1 MGTFVKK
8 KMTITIDGKII
19 SYFTAGSV
27 NLKLDSIASTFEFAT
42 RFEAQNKDH
51 QEIFM
56 PLQYKEVKIYNT
68 ANRLVFTGTILN
80 HRFKSTQGRELLII
94 SGYSKCG
101 ILEDV
106 TIPPK
111 HYPLESNNS
120 SLEDIAKKF
129 CGIFGIKVLISDQA
143 KSIDQKN
150 KKEKKI
156 FFSGKSTYDSLK
168 AKAKIIFGKTS
179 AEPTQTIKDYLSQL
193 AGQKNII
200 LSHNE
205 NGDVLFFQPDY
216 NQKPRYSFTKGNTL
230 SMNADYN
237 GQALHSEINIVRQPS
252 DENDGVS
259 TVDRAV
265 NTLVQK
271 YRPTTKILS
280 SGEDTQTKEAAKNEL
295 ANELRAIEVT
305 VEVQGLL
312 DEIYPGEIVNVHNH
326 WIYSYAYN
334 RFMVNSIVLKFDE
347 KSDTTTLNL
356 LVPEAF
362 TGGELIR
369 NILFNHNDEDHH
381 YEPNLNYLNNDYIN
395 NQDLGA

>member
-1 MGTFVKK
+1 
-8 KMTITIDGKII
+8 MTITIDGKII

-295 ANELRAIEVT
+295 ADELRAIEVT

>member
-1 MGTFVKK
+1 
-8 KMTITIDGKII
+8 MTITIDGKII

-56 PLQYKEVKIYNT
+56 PLQYKEVKVYNT